1 MFQDFEDR
9 TDPTATAPRLAMLR
23 ERLKKRGLSGFLV
36 PRVDEHVGEYVPP
49 RAERL
54 AWLSGFTGSAGLAV
68 ALMDRAVLFVDGR
81 YTLQAHDQVDPKFF
95 EVVHIADETPEAWLE
110 ENVVEGSV
118 IGYDP
123 WLHTPTAV
131 TRYSKALRRAKAT
144 LVPASPNPLDEVWSD
159 QPPPPLGP
167 ARVYDVALA
176 GRASSEKR
184 AEVAGLLM
192 QADTDAAALTMPDSI
207 AWLLNIR
214 GSDVN
219 HSPLVLCFAI
229 LHANGQVELFID
241 SRKLGPE
248 VIAHLGDDVTIC
260 EPSEFLGALGTLG
273 AAKQRVRVDPHMTA
287 SAVFDALERAGAEIL
302 RGPDP
307 CLLPKAC
314 KNTVE
319 LQGMR
324 EAHRR
329 DGVALTRFLAWL
341 AQEAPGGTI
350 DEVAAARKLES
361 FRAETGVLEDLSF
374 DTISGAGPNGA
385 IVHYRVTAR
394 TTRFLKPG
402 EIYLVD
408 SGAQYRD
415 GTTDVTRAIAIGAPP
430 TEARRPFT
438 LVLKGHIALARARF
452 PKGTSGAQL
461 DTLARMALWHAGLD
475 FDHGTGHGVGSF
487 LSVHEGP
494 QRISKGGH
502 DIALKPGMVVSNEP
516 GYYRAGAFGIR
527 IENLMA
533 VMPAEPIEDGERP
546 MLSFETLTLAPIDI
560 NLIDPELLSPEERA
574 WLNAYHARVR
584 DTLSPLVDD
593 TTRAWLAEA
602 TRAI

>member
-23 ERLKKRGLSGFLV
+23 ERLKARGFSGFLV

-68 ALMDRAVLFVDGR
+68 VLRERAVLFVDGR

-123 WLHTPTAV
+123 WLHTPEAV
-131 TRYSKALRRAKAT
+131 KRYSGALKRAKAK
-144 LVPASPNPLDEVWSD
+144 LAPATPNPLDEVWTD
-159 QPPPPLGP
+159 QPPPPLGL
-167 ARVYDVALA
+167 ARVHDIALA

-192 QADTDAAALTMPDSI
+192 QADTDAAVLTMPDSI

-214 GSDVN
+214 GSDVT

-229 LHANGQVELFID
+229 LHADAHVELFID
-241 SRKLGPE
+241 KRKLTPG
-248 VIAHLGDDVTIC
+248 VATHLGNEVTIR
-260 EPSEFLGALGTLG
+260 EPSEFLTTLAGLGE
-273 AAKQRVRVDPHMTA
+273 AKQRVRVDPHMTA
-287 SAVFDALERAGAEIL
+287 AAVFDTLEDAGAEIL
-302 RGPDP
+302 RAPDP

-314 KNTVE
+314 KNPVE

-324 EAHRR
+324 EAHIR
-329 DGVALTRFLAWL
+329 DGAALTRFLAWL
-341 AQEAPGGTI
+341 AREGPRGTV
-350 DEVAAARKLES
+350 DEIAAAKKLES
-361 FRAETGVLEDLSF
+361 YRAETGMLEDLSF

-394 TTRFLKPG
+394 TARFLRPG

-415 GTTDVTRAIAIGAPP
+415 GTTDVTRAVAIGASPA
-430 TEARRPFT
+430 EARRPFT

-461 DTLARMALWHAGLD
+461 DTLARMALWNAGLD

-494 QRISKGGH
+494 QRISKGGY
-502 DIALKPGMVVSNEP
+502 DVALKPGMVVSNEP

-533 VMPAEPIEDGERP
+533 VMPAEPIEAGERP

-560 NLIDPELLSPEERA
+560 NLIETELLSLEERQ
-574 WLNAYHARVR
+574 WLNAYHARVS

-593 TTRAWLAEA
+593 ETRAFLSEV
-602 TRAI
+602 TKPI